1 MARSPGP
8 EDRHEWERFAADL
21 PHRQELAKVKGLWE
35 AVRKLGFTTPDLRAD
50 KDVTN
55 HTGNIRYGNEPFML
69 WGACPGMADP
79 QWIAESV
86 EWMVRPDAVH
96 LPHEHTPAHPD
107 APRPE
112 HRHHERPAA

>member
-1 MARSPGP
+1 
-8 EDRHEWERFAADL
+8 
-21 PHRQELAKVKGLWE
+21 
-35 AVRKLGFTTPDLRAD
+35 
-50 KDVTN
+50 
-55 HTGNIRYGNEPFML
+55 
-69 WGACPGMADP
+69 MADP

-112 HRHHERPAA
+112 HKHHERPAA